1 MAREI
6 LRQHRIIASA
16 SLSRLFA
23 PLLQFPKWEIHTV
36 FLHFRNLELRQK
48 SCLSLL
54 AELCGAAFYSPGG
67 QAGKRDKV
75 RDTMKVLEVKDVSKN
90 FYSTHALSSV
100 SFDLEKGEVLALAG
114 ENGAGKSTMMNILLG
129 SFPPSRGSMLLNGEP
144 YEPKSPSDALKKG
157 ISMIHQ
163 ELCLVPSMTVADN
176 VWIGRCGR
184 FSKGGIYFPRL
195 CEEETQRLF
204 DEYGIELNPKEQVKN
219 LSTAQMQMV
228 EIARA
233 ISYGSQIVIMDEPT
247 SALSDKEVKVLYKII
262 RQLTKNGV
270 SVLFISHKLEEV
282 FDLADR
288 VTIFRDGHMVG
299 LHKVSELTMDD
310 LINGIAGRKVENL
323 YPKIQQA
330 PGEVVLEVKNLGK
343 SGVYDGVSFRVR
355 AGEVLGFAG
364 LVGAGRTEIMQGIY
378 GIVPADTGEIYIDG
392 KKVENRTPR
401 QGLSHGIA
409 MVTEDRLRQG
419 VVKKMNVRLNMTLAY
434 FYKICKFGVV
444 NFARERADTED
455 MIRKLH
461 VKTAGSDAPIWSLS
475 GGNQQKVM
483 VGRALLNEPR
493 ILILDEPTRGVDVG
507 AKSEIYEYCN
517 MLAAQGMA
525 IILISSDLPE
535 VMGMSDRV
543 MVVRGGEIVAEHK
556 RNGATAE
563 QIMGEMFG
571 IAQ

>member
-1 MAREI
+1 MG
-6 LRQHRIIASA
+6 
-16 SLSRLFA
+16 
-23 PLLQFPKWEIHTV
+23 
-36 FLHFRNLELRQK
+36 
-48 SCLSLL
+48 
-54 AELCGAAFYSPGG
+54 CG
-67 QAGKRDKV
+67 
-75 RDTMKVLEVKDVSKN
+75 MKALEVSGISKN
-90 FYSTHALSSV
+90 FYSTHALTDV

-129 SFPPSRGSMLLNGEP
+129 SFPPSKGSMKLNGKP
-144 YEPKSPSDALKKG
+144 YEPKNPCDALKKG

-176 VWIGRCGR
+176 IWIGRCKE
-184 FSKGGIYFPRL
+184 FSRGGIYLPSL
-195 CEEETQRLF
+195 CQERTQKLF
-204 DEYGIELNPKEQVKN
+204 DDYGIELNPKETVKN
-219 LSTAQMQMV
+219 LSTAKMQMV

-247 SALSDKEVKVLYKII
+247 SALSDKEIQVLYKII
-262 RQLTKNGV
+262 RHLTRDGV

-299 LHKVSELTMDD
+299 QHKVEGLTMDT
-310 LINGIAGRKVENL
+310 LIDGIAGRKVENL
-323 YPKIQQA
+323 YPKIEQE
-330 PGEVVLEVKNLGK
+330 PGEVLLEVKNLKKQGQFE
-343 SGVYDGVSFRVR
+343 DISFQVR

-378 GIVPADTGEIYIDG
+378 GIAPVDSGEIYVSG
-392 KKVENRTPR
+392 EKVINRSPR
-401 QGLSHGIA
+401 QGLNHGIA

-419 VVKKMNVRLNMTLAY
+419 VIKKMDVQMNMTLSY
-434 FYKICKFGVV
+434 FYKVCRGGFIDTK
-444 NFARERADTED
+444 REGTDTNQ
-455 MIRKLH
+455 MIQELH
-461 VKTAGSDAPIWSLS
+461 VKTAGSRMPIWSLS

-483 VGRALLNEPR
+483 VGRALLTRPK
-493 ILILDEPTRGVDVG
+493 ILIMDEPTRGVDVG

-517 MLAAQGMA
+517 MLARQGMA

-543 MVVRGGEIVAEHK
+543 MVVRKGRIVAEHG
-556 RNGATAE
+556 RGEAFAE

-571 IAQ
+571 LDRTQNTEVHGT

>member
-1 MAREI
+1 
-6 LRQHRIIASA
+6 
-16 SLSRLFA
+16 
-23 PLLQFPKWEIHTV
+23 
-36 FLHFRNLELRQK
+36 
-48 SCLSLL
+48 
-54 AELCGAAFYSPGG
+54 
-67 QAGKRDKV
+67 
-75 RDTMKVLEVKDVSKN
+75 MKVLEVKDVSKS
-90 FYSTHALSSV
+90 FYSTHALTRV
-100 SFDLEKGEVLALAG
+100 NFDLEKGEVLALAG

-129 SFPPSRGSMLLNGEP
+129 SFAPDEGTMLLNGKT
-144 YEPKSPSDALKKG
+144 YEPKNPSDALQKG

-176 VWIGRCGR
+176 VWIGRCNQ
-184 FSKGGIYFPRL
+184 FSRCGIYMPQL
-195 CEEETQRLF
+195 CEERTQKLF
-204 DEYGIELNPKEQVKN
+204 DDYGIDLNPKESVKN

-262 RQLTKNGV
+262 RRLTQEGV

-299 LHKVSELTMDD
+299 LHQVKEMTMDD
-310 LINGIAGRKVENL
+310 LIDGIAGRKVENL
-323 YPKIQQA
+323 YPKREQN
-330 PGEVVLEVKNLGK
+330 PGKILLEVKNLSK
-343 SGVYDGVSFRVR
+343 KNIFENINFEVR

-378 GIVPADTGEIYIDG
+378 GITPADEGEILVDG
-392 KKVENRTPR
+392 EKVVNKTPR
-401 QGLSHGIA
+401 QGLNHGIA

-419 VVKKMNVRLNMTLAY
+419 VIKKMNVQLNMTLSY
-434 FYKICKFGVV
+434 FYKICRAGIISFR
-444 NFARERADTED
+444 REDTDTED
-455 MIRKLH
+455 MIKKLH
-461 VKTAGSDAPIWSLS
+461 VKTAGAKAPIWSLS

-483 VGRALLNEPR
+483 LSRALLTKPK

-543 MVVRGGEIVAEHK
+543 MVVREGHIVAAHN
-556 RNGATAE
+556 RGDATAE
-563 QIMGEMFG
+563 QIMSEMFG
-571 IAQ
+571 LVQPQKVEG

>member
-1 MAREI
+1 MEQMR
-6 LRQHRIIASA
+6 
-16 SLSRLFA
+16 
-23 PLLQFPKWEIHTV
+23 
-36 FLHFRNLELRQK
+36 FRYK
-48 SCLSLL
+48 
-54 AELCGAAFYSPGG
+54 
-67 QAGKRDKV
+67 KV
-75 RDTMKVLEVKDVSKN
+75 NYAMKVLEVKGVSKN
-90 FYSTHALSSV
+90 FYSTHALTEV

-129 SFPPSRGSMLLNGEP
+129 SFPPSKGSMTLNGEP
-144 YEPKSPSDALKKG
+144 YEPKNPSDALAKG

-176 VWIGRCGR
+176 VWIGRCSR
-184 FSKGGIYFPRL
+184 FSKGGLYLPGL
-195 CEEETQRLF
+195 CEEETQKLF
-204 DEYGIELNPKEQVKN
+204 DAYGIELNPREQVKN

-262 RQLTKNGV
+262 RQLTASGV

-299 LHKVSELTMDD
+299 LHKVSDLTMDD

-323 YPKIQQA
+323 YPKIQQE
-330 PGEVVLEVKNLGK
+330 PGKVLLEVKNLSRK
-343 SGVYDGVSFRVR
+343 GVYDNVSFQVR

-378 GIVPADTGEIYIDG
+378 GIVPADSGEIYIDG
-392 KKVENRTPR
+392 RKVENRTPR
-401 QGLSHGIA
+401 QGLSNGIA

-434 FYKICKFGVV
+434 FYKVCRLGII
-444 NFARERADTED
+444 NYTRERADTED

-483 VGRALLNEPR
+483 VGRALLNQPR

-543 MVVRGGEIVAEHK
+543 MVVRGGEIVAEHE

-571 IAQ
+571 ITQ

>member
-1 MAREI
+1 
-6 LRQHRIIASA
+6 
-16 SLSRLFA
+16 
-23 PLLQFPKWEIHTV
+23 
-36 FLHFRNLELRQK
+36 
-48 SCLSLL
+48 
-54 AELCGAAFYSPGG
+54 
-67 QAGKRDKV
+67 
-75 RDTMKVLEVKDVSKN
+75 MKVLEVSGVSKK
-90 FYSTHALSSV
+90 FYSTHALTDV

-129 SFPPSRGSMLLNGEP
+129 SFPPSKGIMKLNGAP
-144 YEPKSPSDALKKG
+144 YEPKNPCDALKKG

-163 ELCLVPSMTVADN
+163 ELCLVPSMTVSDN
-176 VWIGRCGR
+176 IWIGRCKQ
-184 FSKGGIYFPRL
+184 FSRGGIYLPSL
-195 CEEETQRLF
+195 CHARTQKLF
-204 DEYGIELNPKEQVKN
+204 DDYGIELNPKETVKN

-247 SALSDKEVKVLYKII
+247 SALSDKEVQVLYRII
-262 RQLTKNGV
+262 RHLTRDGV

-299 LHKVSELTMDD
+299 QHKVEGLTMDA
-310 LINGIAGRKVENL
+310 LIDGIAGRKVENL
-323 YPKIQQA
+323 YPKIEQE
-330 PGEVVLEVKNLGK
+330 PGEVLLEVKNLGK
-343 SGVYDGVSFRVR
+343 RGVFENISFQVR

-378 GIVPADTGEIYIDG
+378 GIAPADSGEILVAG
-392 KKVENRTPR
+392 KKVANRSPR
-401 QGLSHGIA
+401 HGLNHGIA

-419 VVKKMNVRLNMTLAY
+419 VIKKMDVRMNMTLSY
-434 FYKICKFGVV
+434 FYKICRGGFIDTR
-444 NFARERADTED
+444 RESSDTD
-455 MIRKLH
+455 KMIKELH
-461 VKTAGSDAPIWSLS
+461 VKTAGSKMPIWSLS

-483 VGRALLNEPR
+483 VGRALLTSPR
-493 ILILDEPTRGVDVG
+493 VLIMDEPTRGVDVG

-517 MLAAQGMA
+517 MLARQGMA

-543 MVVRGGEIVAEHK
+543 LVIREGRIVAEHN
-556 RNGATAE
+556 RGEAAAE

-571 IAQ
+571 LAQTQNTEVH

>member
-1 MAREI
+1 
-6 LRQHRIIASA
+6 
-16 SLSRLFA
+16 
-23 PLLQFPKWEIHTV
+23 
-36 FLHFRNLELRQK
+36 
-48 SCLSLL
+48 
-54 AELCGAAFYSPGG
+54 
-67 QAGKRDKV
+67 
-75 RDTMKVLEVKDVSKN
+75 MKALEVCGVSKN
-90 FYSTHALSSV
+90 FYSTHALTDV

-129 SFPPSRGSMLLNGEP
+129 SFPPSKGSMKLSGEP
-144 YEPKSPSDALKKG
+144 YEPRNPCDALHKG

-176 VWIGRCGR
+176 IWIGRCKQ
-184 FSKGGIYFPRL
+184 FSRGGIYIPAL
-195 CEEETQRLF
+195 CHARTQKLF
-204 DEYGIELNPKEQVKN
+204 DDYGIELNPKETVKN

-247 SALSDKEVKVLYKII
+247 SALSDKEVQVLYRII
-262 RQLTKNGV
+262 RQLTGDGV

-299 LHKVSELTMDD
+299 QHRVEGLTMDT
-310 LINGIAGRKVENL
+310 LIDGIAGRKVENL
-323 YPKIQQA
+323 YPKIEQE
-330 PGEVVLEVKNLGK
+330 PGEVLLEVRSLKK
-343 SGVYDGVSFRVR
+343 QGVFEDISFQVR

-378 GIVPADTGEIYIDG
+378 GIEPADSGEIYVAG
-392 KKVENRTPR
+392 KQVVNRSPR
-401 QGLSHGIA
+401 QGLNHGIA

-419 VVKKMNVRLNMTLAY
+419 VIKKMDVQMNMTLSY
-434 FYKICKFGVV
+434 FYKICHGGII
-444 NFARERADTED
+444 DTKKESTD
-455 MIRKLH
+455 TDHMIRELH
-461 VKTAGSDAPIWSLS
+461 VKTAGSRMPIWSLS

-483 VGRALLNEPR
+483 VGRALLTHPKV
-493 ILILDEPTRGVDVG
+493 LIMDEPTRGVDVG

-517 MLAAQGMA
+517 MLARQGMA

-543 MVVRGGEIVAEHK
+543 MVVRKGRIVAEHI
-556 RNGATAE
+556 RGEAGAE
-563 QIMGEMFG
+563 QIMSEMFG
-571 IAQ
+571 LVQTQNTEVHGT